1 MLVAEPANDFAS
13 GTSGSYQKW
22 ANQVGD
28 QSYTINSTLP
38 YFEKSP
44 HFTPPNYSKR
54 GAGSELL
61 YDTTSF
67 SPKGGPLQ
75 VSYSNFYQPV
85 SSFIKQA
92 FLSLGLQNIA
102 GLNSGKLLGFSE
114 FTLTIDPQAGT
125 RSSSE
130 TSFLQD
136 SISSSTLQVYQKTLA
151 QKIIFDK
158 KNSATGVNV
167 VTAGTEYVLSANKE
181 VILAAGVV
189 CGVTRN
195 FSYQAITNLTQFRS
209 PQLLMVSGI
218 GPSATLNQLRI
229 PLVSK
234 SEGVGQGMWVRGYP
248 HRI

>member
-1 MLVAEPANDFAS
+1 MSWRRVKITPRSRNTSWANVVIQICSKLSGIPTVTYGPHVLFGLSANCSTS

-28 QSYTINSTLP
+28 QSYTFNNTLP
-38 YFEKSP
+38 YFAKSP

-54 GAGSELL
+54 GSASELS
-61 YDTTSF
+61 YDPVSF
-67 SPKGGPLQ
+67 DSKGGPLQ

-102 GLNSGKLLGFSE
+102 GLNSGKLIGFSE

-136 SISSSTLQVYQKTLA
+136 SIASSTLQVYQKTLA
-151 QKIIFDK
+151 QRIIFDGR
-158 KNSATGVNV
+158 NTATGVNV
-167 VTAGTEYVLSANKE
+167 VTAGREYTLSATKE

-189 CGVTRN
+189 CEVNRN
-195 FSYQAITNLTQFRS
+195 F
-209 PQLLMVSGI
+209 
-218 GPSATLNQLRI
+218 
-229 PLVSK
+229 
-234 SEGVGQGMWVRGYP
+234 
-248 HRI
+248 